1 MTNHETN
8 ETTTPIEPGS
18 DSSFGMIV
26 GGILLAIGAY
36 QYFKGFSAYY
46 WIAGPGAVLIL
57 LGMLVPR
64 VLHPLNIA
72 WTRLGILLG
81 RIVTPLVMFL
91 VFVVSIIPIGLI
103 LRAIGKDS
111 LRLKPSS
118 EQASYWIERTPPGPT
133 PESLKDQF

>member
-57 LGMLVPR
+57 LGMLVPPCPSPTEHR
-64 VLHPLNIA
+64 LDTSRYTTGKNCYTASHVSGFCRLNHSHRSHIA
-72 WTRLGILLG
+72 RHRERFAET
-81 RIVTPLVMFL
+81 
-91 VFVVSIIPIGLI
+91 
-103 LRAIGKDS
+103 
-111 LRLKPSS
+111 
-118 EQASYWIERTPPGPT
+118 QAFE
-133 PESLKDQF
+133 